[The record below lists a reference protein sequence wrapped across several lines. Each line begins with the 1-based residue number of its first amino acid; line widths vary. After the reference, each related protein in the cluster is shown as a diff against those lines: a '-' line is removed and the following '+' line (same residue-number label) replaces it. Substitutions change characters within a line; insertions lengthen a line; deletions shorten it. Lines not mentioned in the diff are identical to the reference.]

1 MLSVCEITMK
11 EEQQVQRIKKEL
23 LALGPMLPGSLS
35 QQWNVCGTPGCQCKD
50 SRNPVRHGPYYQ
62 LSFSV
67 KGKSST
73 LFVRPDEVP
82 AVQIRIQR
90 YQRFKELVMA
100 LTQAYVELARKQ
112 RSAGRLE
119 P

>member
-1 MLSVCEITMK
+1 MK
-11 EEQQVQRIKKEL
+11 EERQVQKIKKEL
-23 LALGPMLPGSLS
+23 LDLGPMLPGSLS
-35 QQWNVCGTPGCQCKD
+35 QQWNVCGTPGCKCKD

-73 LFVRPDEVP
+73 LFVRSDEVQ

-90 YQRFKELVMA
+90 YRRFKELVMA
-100 LTQAYVELARKQ
+100 LTQAYVDLAREQ
-112 RSAGRLE
+112 RLAGKLE

>member
-1 MLSVCEITMK
+1 
-11 EEQQVQRIKKEL
+11 
-23 LALGPMLPGSLS
+23 LGPMLPGSLS
-35 QQWNVCGTPGCQCKD
+35 KQWNVCGTPGCKCKD

-73 LFVRPDEVP
+73 LFVRPEEVP
-82 AVQIRIQR
+82 AVQIRVQR
-90 YQRFKELVMA
+90 YRRFKELVMA

-112 RSAGRLE
+112 RLSGRLE